1 MPQSFPRE
9 SAPPAPAPLAVLMIS
24 RNEAHNMAAVLDNL
38 EGFAQEIFLVDSYS
52 TDDTVKTALG
62 RGVHVVQRPFRGFG
76 DQWNFAVSKLPVTAP
91 WTMKLDP
98 DERLTEPLKAA
109 IRDALARPDDAD
121 AFVLV
126 RKLWF
131 MGKPLPVQQG
141 LLRIWKTGTC
151 RFSDVLVNEHA
162 IVAGRQRTLSGILEH
177 RDSPNLDHW
186 LAKQNAYTTAEALSA
201 WQGARLAAQG
211 RLFGSA
217 LERRQWLKTKFIDSP
232 FIGTAIFLY
241 YVFVLGIWRA
251 GRVGMIWALLRRDV
265 HRLIIYKRREM
276 ELLGHGYEV
285 PRPVPGPPHPGVP
298 QFD

>member
-1 MPQSFPRE
+1 
-9 SAPPAPAPLAVLMIS
+9 MIS

-38 EGFAQEIFLVDSYS
+38 RGFAQEIFLVDSYS
-52 TDDTVKTALG
+52 TDDTVGIALS

-76 DQWNFAVSKLPVTAP
+76 DQWNFAISQLPVTAP

-109 IRDALARPDDAD
+109 IRDALANPDAD

-131 MGKPLPVQQG
+131 MGKPLPIRQDI
-141 LLRIWKTGTC
+141 LRIWRTGTC
-151 RFSDVLVNEHA
+151 RFSDVLVNEHP
-162 IVAGRQRTLSGILEH
+162 IVPGRHRRLPGILEH
-177 RDSPNLDHW
+177 HDSPNLDHW
-186 LAKQNAYTTAEALSA
+186 LAKQNAYTTAEALLA
-201 WQGARLAAQG
+201 WQGARRATQG

-217 LERRQWLKTKFIDSP
+217 QERRLWLKSKFVDSP
-232 FIGTAIFLY
+232 FIGTALFLY
-241 YVFVLGIWRA
+241 YVLIQGVWRA
-251 GRVGMIWALLRRDV
+251 GRIGMIWALLRRDV
-265 HRLIIYKRREM
+265 HRLINYKRLEM
-276 ELLGHGYEV
+276 ERLGHGYEV

>member
-1 MPQSFPRE
+1 MSQ
-9 SAPPAPAPLAVLMIS
+9 SAPPKSQPATPAPLAVVMIS

-38 EGFAQEIFLVDSYS
+38 AGFAQEIFLVDSYS
-52 TDDTVKTALG
+52 TDDTVDIALQ

-76 DQWNFAVSKLPVTAP
+76 DQWNFAMSQLPITAP

-98 DERLTEPLKAA
+98 DERLTDALKAS
-109 IRDALARPDDAD
+109 IRDALSQPDAD

-131 MGKPLPVQQG
+131 MGKPLPIRQD
-141 LLRIWKTGTC
+141 LLRIWRTGTC
-151 RFSDVLVNEHA
+151 RFSDVLVNEHP
-162 IVAGRQRTLSGILEH
+162 IVAGRHRRLLGILEH

-186 LAKQNAYTTAEALSA
+186 IAKQNAYMTAEALSA
-201 WQGARLAAQG
+201 WRGARLAAQG

-217 LERRQWLKTKFIDSP
+217 PERRQWLKSKFMDSSFTP
-232 FIGTAIFLY
+232 TVLFLY
-241 YVFVLGIWRA
+241 YVLIVGVWRA

-265 HRLIIYKRREM
+265 HRLIIYKRLEM
-276 ELLGHGYEV
+276 EWLGKGYEV
-285 PRPVPGPPHPGVP
+285 PRPASDNPDPRVP